1 MFSVRFSLYF
11 VKYILADVVTVQVFR
26 IRICEFSGS
35 GYMSFQDPNMM
46 WDFFSLR
53 PETTHQV
60 MILFGDRGIPDGF
73 RHMDGFGSHTFK
85 LVNKDGNAVYC
96 KFHIKVRFNFFVIF
110 RWKFFFLNKCSL
122 EIFFCFFLSGYHVLF
137 CSNRIENCRR
147 TINKFLLADVMFVMC
162 WGHNCKQFPFRSVV
176 TLHFLNAM
184 VIWELICI

>member
-1 MFSVRFSLYF
+1 
-11 VKYILADVVTVQVFR
+11 
-26 IRICEFSGS
+26 
-35 GYMSFQDPNMM
+35 MSFQDPNMM

-110 RWKFFFLNKCSL
+110 RGKFFFSL
-122 EIFFCFFLSGYHVLF
+122 ISVPWKYFSVFSIRLSCFILLK
-137 CSNRIENCRR
+137 SNRKLQKN
-147 TINKFLLADVMFVMC
+147 N
-162 WGHNCKQFPFRSVV
+162 
-176 TLHFLNAM
+176 
-184 VIWELICI
+184 